1 VLHAESFSDRRTG
14 QKISHSGSTLMQNL
28 EFLLF
33 SSVSNPHLGGS
44 DPDPGCHFDVD
55 SDLACHFDA
64 DLDPS
69 PSFQIKTQ
77 P

>member
-1 VLHAESFSDRRTG
+1 
-14 QKISHSGSTLMQNL
+14 MQNL